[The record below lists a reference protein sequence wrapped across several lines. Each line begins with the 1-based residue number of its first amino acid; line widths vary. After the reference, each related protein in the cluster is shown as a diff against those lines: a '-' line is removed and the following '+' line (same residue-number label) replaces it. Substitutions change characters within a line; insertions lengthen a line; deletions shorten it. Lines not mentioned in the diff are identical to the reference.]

1 MDNNFLNKNKI
12 KLLISIIIIFSVN
25 IKNCNCCCKFR
36 GEITPSLHEETKLAI
51 KWHVNLECEECIK
64 GGKYHQKTVI
74 DSKNGKGARFEFDL
88 IPARGKYIKKIN
100 VKISSLERLFG
111 LERTNT
117 WILKNPNCE
126 RLHRFQFGHFS
137 PLNDKS
143 LYLRFKFK
151 NSLDDKLLVKL
162 EENDLKMHY
171 IVNIVKAN
179 DRKFILANREL
190 SEDEWKGKTNIDVD
204 LTKYKVISYIR
215 TSKHYPMVISVKA
228 VPTISCAICSLRKKT
243 KLKTNVQ
250 KLHMIPG
257 CNHFVHKKCAN
268 KRIRKNASLHYY
280 RKKRQALESVK
291 EDEGEGKESPSSSAP
306 PTNADKI
313 EEEGDPLPPP
323 PLPSTPPHHLPSCS
337 SSSSLST
344 CSHGSPTTQLEVA
357 SSSSHLPPQET
368 NTDNENIT
376 KTNFE
381 DKCPVIGCNKVVFMK
396 KTSAGKYN
404 LYY

>member
-25 IKNCNCCCKFR
+25 IKNCDCCCKFR

-74 DSKNGKGARFEFDL
+74 DSKNGRGARFEFDL

-190 SEDEWKGKTNIDVD
+190 SEDEWKGGKNIDVD
-204 LTKYKVISYIR
+204 LEKIKVISYIR

-291 EDEGEGKESPSSSAP
+291 EDEGEGKESPSAP
-306 PTNADKI
+306 QTNADKN

-368 NTDNENIT
+368 NTDNVNII

-381 DKCPVIGCNKVVFMK
+381 DKCPVMDCNKVVFMK
-396 KTSAGKYN
+396 KKSSGK
-404 LYY
+404 